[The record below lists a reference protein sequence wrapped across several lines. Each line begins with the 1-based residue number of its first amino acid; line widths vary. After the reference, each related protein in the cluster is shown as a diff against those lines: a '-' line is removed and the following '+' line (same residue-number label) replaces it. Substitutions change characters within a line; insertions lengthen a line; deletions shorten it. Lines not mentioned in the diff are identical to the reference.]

1 MSDKKQRQQSLS
13 QQGGSY
19 SNYESIQW
27 NEQSQNDFGSNS
39 LRSALL
45 RDEVFSSETII
56 QKGDRGNLVRKIQE
70 GLKNVG
76 FTIAVDG
83 SFGNGTAAIVKEF
96 QTTHGIQATGIVD
109 KATYD
114 RLLPNTIASVDI
126 PTSLSSDGGDRMN
139 RMTAITLI
147 GSWLEAQQVHIE
159 SLGFMEKMPEAVK
172 VLYTIE
178 AAWKQYI
185 DSGTLPHLPLS
196 PTLTFGDP
204 SPMPLPTELI
214 YQVRPLIAVT
224 EPSGSLLGSDEKS
237 ASGIDWNSRLGV
249 PQYRTQSDNLAAPE
263 ATCNVTTMAMVL
275 ERLGY
280 NRDDVVRALEEKF
293 GLDESST
300 EEERKIEWQKQ
311 ADTYLRYVMNDS
323 AAYRRI
329 RGTTWI
335 DRNTRQGLSEQMQD
349 HAQFEDLLDF
359 LVHEMR
365 ISRYGIVSEPDSLLR
380 TIIGQENAPRTE
392 MFRARNFDLVK
403 EHVSNCLIAGGAAA
417 LSFHHKGTRGPN
429 STHIV
434 SIIEVLENGLVVD
447 DPYGVVRSDY
457 NPKSY
462 DDAYWS
468 RNSSGSLST
477 DRDPRKNE
485 RMDFNDWTISDAI
498 ENGENE
504 TKGKESFIRD
514 VQVEKSMNYI
524 QLFFNEKRNQS

>member
-1 MSDKKQRQQSLS
+1 MELLLS
-13 QQGGSY
+13 SK
-19 SNYESIQW
+19 
-27 NEQSQNDFGSNS
+27 NS
-39 LRSALL
+39 
-45 RDEVFSSETII
+45 
-56 QKGDRGNLVRKIQE
+56 
-70 GLKNVG
+70 
-76 FTIAVDG
+76 
-83 SFGNGTAAIVKEF
+83 

-178 AAWKQYI
+178 GMETVYRLRDTSSFA
-185 DSGTLPHLPLS
+185 LS

-224 EPSGSLLGSDEKS
+224 EPSGSPLGSDEKS

-249 PQYRTQSDNLAAPE
+249 PQYRTQSDNLAALSE

-311 ADTYLRYVMNDS
+311 ADTYLRYAMNDS

-349 HAQFEDLLDF
+349 HAQPEDLLT
-359 LVHEMR
+359 LLYTR
-365 ISRYGIVSEPDSLLR
+365 CASLAMEL
-380 TIIGQENAPRTE
+380 
-392 MFRARNFDLVK
+392 
-403 EHVSNCLIAGGAAA
+403 
-417 LSFHHKGTRGPN
+417 
-429 STHIV
+429 
-434 SIIEVLENGLVVD
+434 
-447 DPYGVVRSDY
+447 
-457 NPKSY
+457 
-462 DDAYWS
+462 
-468 RNSSGSLST
+468 
-477 DRDPRKNE
+477 
-485 RMDFNDWTISDAI
+485 
-498 ENGENE
+498 
-504 TKGKESFIRD
+504 
-514 VQVEKSMNYI
+514 
-524 QLFFNEKRNQS
+524 